1 MAKKVNKTNGKG
13 TEAKGKKTVALTVEQ
28 KNKLLL
34 SLCVFVAVCI
44 LATLVFGL
52 KLYAYGRD
60 VKVVYI
66 DRSKP
71 EPSQLV
77 GDQIVEVCKKY
88 KLKTLKDTTGDGK
101 EFLYW
106 STNGEESGRVS
117 MSGIWLESTDN
128 IILYAVWSEGEWTEN
143 F

>member
-1 MAKKVNKTNGKG
+1 MAKKVNKTNEKR
-13 TEAKGKKTVALTVEQ
+13 TVAKGKKTVALTVEQ

-52 KLYAYGRD
+52 KLYAYGKD
-60 VKVVYI
+60 VKIVYSTS
-66 DRSKP
+66 DGTS
-71 EPSQLV
+71 V
-77 GDQIVEVCKKY
+77 AGGHQIVEVCKKY
-88 KLKTLKDTTGDGK
+88 KLKTPKDTTGDER

-106 STNGEESGRVS
+106 STNGKASGKVD

-128 IILYAVWSEGEWTEN
+128 IILYAVWGDGEWSN
-143 F
+143 NY